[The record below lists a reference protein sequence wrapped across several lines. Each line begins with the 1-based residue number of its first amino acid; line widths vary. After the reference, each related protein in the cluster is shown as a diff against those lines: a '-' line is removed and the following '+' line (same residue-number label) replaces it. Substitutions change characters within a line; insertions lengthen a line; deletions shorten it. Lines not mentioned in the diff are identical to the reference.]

1 MAFMNEY
8 VKRGKDFVLDDM
20 RDDFLARLFLLSV
33 EELARIFLPVLLRYT
48 GECSILQVRRTYGM
62 IRV

>member
-33 EELARIFLPVLLRYT
+33 EELAGIFCRFFCDIRGSAAYCRC
-48 GECSILQVRRTYGM
+48 GERMV
-62 IRV
+62 

>member
-1 MAFMNEY
+1 MAFMNEH

-33 EELARIFLPVLLRYT
+33 EELAGIFLPVLLRYT

>member
-1 MAFMNEY
+1 MAFMNEH

-33 EELARIFLPVLLRYT
+33 EELARIFLPVLL
-48 GECSILQVRRTYGM
+48 L
-62 IRV
+62 

>member
-1 MAFMNEY
+1 MAFMNEH

-33 EELARIFLPVLLRYT
+33 EELAAIFLPVLLRYT
-48 GECSILQVRRTYGM
+48 RECSILQVRRTYGM